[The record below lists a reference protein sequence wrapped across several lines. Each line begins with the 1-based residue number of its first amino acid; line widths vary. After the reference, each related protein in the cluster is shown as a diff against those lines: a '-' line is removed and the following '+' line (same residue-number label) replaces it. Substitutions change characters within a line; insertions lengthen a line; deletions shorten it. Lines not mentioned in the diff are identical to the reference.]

1 MTLGGGEPILGGDAS
16 IVRADRNPC
25 PVCGHTT
32 GDCAG
37 ETTEH
42 IRVVGAEVFPSLQ
55 QEDVFIVE
63 ENVYEERAISPF
75 TTARVLAAAKGTA
88 ISIDRAKELGLL

>member
-1 MTLGGGEPILGGDAS
+1 M
-16 IVRADRNPC
+16 
-25 PVCGHTT
+25 VCGHPT

-37 ETTEH
+37 EISEH
-42 IRVVGAEVFPSLQ
+42 VRVVGAEVFPSLQ
-55 QEDVFIVE
+55 REDVFIVQ